1 MKELY
6 AGVDI
11 HRDNYVGCI
20 IDDKKNIV
28 VEKCFPPTKEGAQ
41 SFFCGMPVKA
51 VAIEACEMWRA
62 ALKLFREQGYEVK
75 LTSPQ
80 KTKDIAGKKKTDKI
94 DAKTLANLLRT
105 GFLPEVYIPN
115 DEMLKLRGIHKD
127 GKYWLN
133 ESCKKCVNGISGS
146 DLIERPQDLR
156 KIKAP
161 N

>member
-1 MKELY
+1 MS
-6 AGVDI
+6 
-11 HRDNYVGCI
+11 DNQFKHLLVQGR
-20 IDDKKNIV
+20 
-28 VEKCFPPTKEGAQ
+28 G
-41 SFFCGMPVKA
+41 
-51 VAIEACEMWRA
+51 
-62 ALKLFREQGYEVK
+62 LKQIK
-75 LTSPQ
+75 
-80 KTKDIAGKKKTDKI
+80 KDIQYFIIKI
-94 DAKTLANLLRT
+94 PISIIFEIWNS
-105 GFLPEVYIPN
+105 